1 MKTLKE
7 AYESVSASPQIGDII
22 GVHQIKDVYVALFK
36 TFISFYPK
44 EKDSREWYCTNEN
57 WREQKVPIIT
67 RNGKQI
73 YPKVEE
79 ASAMQLKVDLLRYL
93 EDNNT
98 LMITETISDLID
110 AKIQEKRGGSK
121 CNS

>member
-7 AYESVSASPQIGDII
+7 AYESVGETLQVGDCL
-22 GVHQIKDVYVALFK
+22 GEHIKIRWVDGWFFDDNPYSK
-36 TFISFYPK
+36 N
-44 EKDSREWYCTNEN
+44 YCTVFDSSRFFIGEISL
-57 WREQKVPIIT
+57 PIR

-73 YPKVEE
+73 YPKVEK

-110 AKIQEKRGGSK
+110 AKIQEKRGGK
-121 CNS
+121 